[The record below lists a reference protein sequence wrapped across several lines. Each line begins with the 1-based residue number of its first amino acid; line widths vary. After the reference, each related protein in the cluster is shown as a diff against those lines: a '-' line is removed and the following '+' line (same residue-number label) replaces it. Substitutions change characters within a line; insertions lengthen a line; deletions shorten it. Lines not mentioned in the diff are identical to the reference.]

1 MPRSDYRIEKGQ
13 KLSTAISAA
22 GWNRT
27 QEAADIVLNTRGGQA
42 AGEPRDFE
50 RAANLILIKNTTN
63 SVVPR
68 FGVLGISGVEID
80 PSGGTLAGTN
90 AASARARE
98 FARRPVLSG
107 VTPRTGT
114 DDERFAVLIEPVQPG
129 AIARAAVSGAFAC
142 LVHITNANHRFA
154 TVRGND
160 RTQLISTT
168 CGVLQL
174 VWKES
179 GTGQMKWAVGV
190 M

>member
-13 KLSTAISAA
+13 KLSSAISAA

-27 QEAADIVLNTRGGQA
+27 QEAADIVLNSRGGQA
-42 AGEPRDFE
+42 AGEAAHFE
-50 RAANLILIKNTTN
+50 RAANLILIKNT
-63 SVVPR
+63 SPSAVPR
-68 FGVLGISGVEID
+68 FGVLGINGVEID
-80 PSGGTLAGTN
+80 PSGGTLLGTN
-90 AASARARE
+90 AASQRARE
-98 FARRPVLSG
+98 FARRPILSG
-107 VTPRTGT
+107 VIPRAGT
-114 DDERFAVLIEPVQPG
+114 DNERFAVLMEPAEPG

-142 LVHITNANHRFA
+142 LVHITNTDHRFA
-154 TVRGND
+154 TIRAND

-179 GTGQMKWAVGV
+179 GTGENKWAVGV